1 MGTLETI
8 MQMQQNGMTD
18 QQIISTLQ
26 QQGVS
31 PKEINDGINQA
42 KIKSAVSEQA
52 PTPEQEQ
59 PQQQEQ
65 YPPQQYQQE
74 TQQDYASQQGGD
86 YYQNQ
91 GYQSQG
97 QEQYYTETPQ
107 AYSGQE
113 YYQQGAYDTETITE
127 IAEQV
132 FSEKFKQ
139 FIEKTGDLGEFKN
152 STLDK
157 IDDLDQRLKRIET
170 TIDQLQKAI
179 IQKIGEFGEDA
190 SAIKRNL
197 ENLHDTTS
205 KLMNPLIDNYRAIQE
220 KKAKPKK
227 K

>member
-1 MGTLETI
+1 MGTLDTI
-8 MQMQQNGMTD
+8 MQMQQSGMTD

-31 PKEINDGINQA
+31 PKEINDGLNQA

-52 PTPEQEQ
+52 PVPEQEY
-59 PQQQEQ
+59 QQEQ
-65 YPPQQYQQE
+65 YPPQQDYQQE
-74 TQQDYASQQGGD
+74 PQQQNYSQQQES
-86 YYQNQ
+86 YYP
-91 GYQSQG
+91 SQT
-97 QEQYYTETPQ
+97 QEQYYPETPQ

-132 FSEKFKQ
+132 FSDKFKQ
-139 FIEKTGDLGEFKN
+139 FVEKTGDLGEFKN

-157 IDDLDQRLKRIET
+157 ISDLDQRLKRIET

-179 IQKIGEFGEDA
+179 IQKVGEFGEDA
-190 SAIKRNL
+190 STIKKDL

-205 KLMNPLIDNYRAIQE
+205 KLMNPLIDNYRALQE
-220 KKAKPKK
+220 KKTKPKK
-227 K
+227 R